1 MSLLHVKDTISGA
14 HFLIDTGAEVS
25 IVPPTASDLH
35 RPPNLALVAANGSR
49 IKSFGTRQMTL
60 KVNGV
65 RYNWRF
71 QIADVN
77 KPIIGA
83 DFIRAFN
90 LLVDLTGRR
99 LVQPDGPSSI
109 KGVLRQVPS
118 DICNIVRAVSTNDFE
133 ALLKSRPELST
144 PTFSFS
150 APKHGVQHHIVTNG
164 PPVHAQARRLSPEK
178 LAIAKAEFQTLLD
191 LGIIRRSNS
200 PYSSP
205 LHIAPKPGGA
215 GDLVEISGTS
225 TA

>member
-35 RPPNLALVAANGSR
+35 RPPNLALVAANGLR

-109 KGVLRQVPS
+109 RESSG
-118 DICNIVRAVSTNDFE
+118 
-133 ALLKSRPELST
+133 KSPQ
-144 PTFSFS
+144 TFATSFAPS
-150 APKHGVQHHIVTNG
+150 APTIL
-164 PPVHAQARRLSPEK
+164 RLS
-178 LAIAKAEFQTLLD
+178 
-191 LGIIRRSNS
+191 
-200 PYSSP
+200 SSP
-205 LHIAPKPGGA
+205 
-215 GDLVEISGTS
+215 DRN
-225 TA
+225 